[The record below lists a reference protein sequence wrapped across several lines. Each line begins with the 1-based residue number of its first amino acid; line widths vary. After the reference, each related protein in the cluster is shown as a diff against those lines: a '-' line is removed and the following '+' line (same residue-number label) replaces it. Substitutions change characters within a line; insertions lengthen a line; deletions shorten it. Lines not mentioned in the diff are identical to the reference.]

1 LDRNNSRDRARKSE
15 RGTDR
20 LHAAKSR
27 QKRFVDRATDGRCVP
42 GSARFEDVVLDA
54 AERQRD
60 LDSEPEHQPI
70 GISFKRDASMSIRIV
85 KADLTWL
92 RRYVSRWLHATPFT
106 VAAILFTASPVLA
119 EPVHGSLPAQWNIGA
134 EDCIAS
140 PQPPLQ
146 VQTYEPQTFILRQNP
161 CATFEANFIYLLIG
175 SDKALL
181 IDTGA
186 VADPNAMPLAKTIL
200 QLLPDKDD
208 KKLPLL
214 VAHTHRHLDHRAGDP
229 QFTSLPSTQV
239 VPFDLEGLRAFFGF
253 ANWPNG
259 IAHIDLGGRTV
270 DVIPTPGHNQTHV
283 AFYDDRTGILFSGDF
298 LLPGRL
304 LIEDAGGYRESAVRV
319 VDFLKARPLT
329 HILGG
334 HIELNA
340 AGRAYRFGSHYHPDE
355 HRLELA
361 RADLTALPPAFQRFN
376 GFYARYPNYILTN
389 PIHNIL
395 ALLSAVLVVLSLA
408 VFGLYRLWR
417 RRRRRRT

>member
-1 LDRNNSRDRARKSE
+1 MR
-15 RGTDR
+15 TDELR
-20 LHAAKSR
+20 
-27 QKRFVDRATDGRCVP
+27 RFVSRSST
-42 GSARFEDVVLDA
+42 ARLLTLA
-54 AERQRD
+54 
-60 LDSEPEHQPI
+60 
-70 GISFKRDASMSIRIV
+70 GILLSI
-85 KADLTWL
+85 
-92 RRYVSRWLHATPFT
+92 
-106 VAAILFTASPVLA
+106 SPVWA
-119 EPVHGSLPAQWNIGA
+119 EPVPGLLPAQWNIGA
-134 EDCIAS
+134 KDCAAS

-146 VQTYEPQTFILRQNP
+146 VHTYEPQTFILRQSP

-186 VADPNAMPLAKTIL
+186 VADPKAMPLAKTVL
-200 QLLPDKDD
+200 ELLLDKDHES
-208 KKLPLL
+208 LPLL

-229 QFTSLPSTQV
+229 QFTSLPSVQV
-239 VPFDLEGLRAFFGF
+239 VPIDLEEVRAFFGF
-253 ANWPNG
+253 TNWPNG

-304 LIEDAGGYRESAVRV
+304 LIEDAQAYHESAVRV
-319 VDFLKARPLT
+319 VDFLKTRLLT

-340 AGRAYRFGSHYHPDE
+340 AGRAYRFGSHYHPNE
-355 HRLELA
+355 HVLELA
-361 RADLTALPPAFQRFN
+361 RADLTALPAALERFN

-395 ALLSAVLVVLSLA
+395 ALLSAVLVVLSVA
-408 VFGLYRLWR
+408 VFGLYRLLR
-417 RRRRRRT
+417 RRHRRGSN